1 MLAPI
6 NTPYP
11 RKIRDSLEKLRSL
24 AFVTERG
31 QRLVLSDVADIRITD
46 SPPMQRSENA
56 RLSG

>member
-1 MLAPI
+1 
-6 NTPYP
+6 
-11 RKIRDSLEKLRSL
+11 L